1 MPWIWIQQESTFW
14 RKELLSGVDFKKLS
28 EFKFAGDYY
37 LWRQFS
43 KVSDLNIVKAHIGG
57 FRKHP
62 GQISEDKKQY
72 QNEMAGILEC
82 RPSIYD
88 YMAGFIDT
96 IVWYMPDR
104 IKCALNRKIIKL

>member
-1 MPWIWIQQESTFW
+1 MIRWLDAQSSFG
-14 RKELLSGVDFKKLS
+14 RKFFIDCVNSEKLS

-37 LWRQFS
+37 LWHQFS
-43 KVSDLNIVKAHIGG
+43 KVTDLHIVKAYIGG

-72 QNEMAGILEC
+72 QKEMSDILER
-82 RPSIYD
+82 RPSLFD
-88 YMAGFIDT
+88 YFAGFIDT

-104 IKCALNRKIIKL
+104 IKLALNRKIIRL